1 MSWIALKMLTG
12 DRAKYFGIIF
22 GVTFAALLMTQQA
35 SIFWGLM
42 TNTTSQIRDLEGADV
57 WVMDPNVRFIDDIK
71 PLSDDDLYRVRGV
84 PGVAWAVRL
93 YKGIARARF
102 EDGNFQQMILLGL
115 DDATLVGAPRDIVLG
130 PEADQGPERM
140 RLATLAALRQPDAV
154 IIDEAGYRYL
164 WPDEPLAL
172 GRSFEMNDRRAVIV
186 GICKARPTFQTFPI
200 VYARYAQS
208 VLYVPRE
215 RKVLSFVLAQPQDGL
230 SAQEVC
236 RRIEEH
242 TQASPGKPGLKAV
255 TRDQFMRITID
266 YYMKRT
272 GIPINFGITVALGFV
287 VGAAIAGQTFYLF
300 TVENLKQFGALKAM
314 GVSNLRLI
322 GMSLLQALVVGAVG
336 YGLGVGGAVLFG
348 LTMEAAAKTVPPAF
362 NMTWHILVMT
372 AAAVTVIVFLA
383 SLLSIRKVLV
393 LEPAVVFK

>member
-22 GVTFAALLMTQQA
+22 GVTFAALLMTQQSA
-35 SIFWGLM
+35 IFWGLM
-42 TNTTSQIRDLEGADV
+42 TNTTSQIRDLEGADI
-57 WVMDPNVRFIDDIK
+57 WVMDPNVRFIDDVK

-84 PGVAWAVRL
+84 PGVSWAVRL

-102 EDGNFQQMILLGL
+102 EDGNFQQMIILGL
-115 DDATLVGAPRDIVLG
+115 DDATMVGAPRDIILG
-130 PEADQGPERM
+130 NLAD
-140 RLATLAALRQPDAV
+140 LRKPDAV

-164 WPDEPLAL
+164 WPDEPFEL

-200 VYARYAQS
+200 VYCRYTQA

-215 RKVLSFVLAQPQDGL
+215 RKVLSFVLAQPQEGL
-230 SAQEVC
+230 SAREVC
-236 RRIEEH
+236 ARIEEH
-242 TQASPGKPGLKAV
+242 TRRSPDKPGLRAV
-255 TRDQFMRITID
+255 TREEFMGITVD

-300 TVENLKQFGALKAM
+300 RVENLKQFGALKAM
-314 GVSNLRLI
+314 AVSNHRLV

-336 YGLGVGGAVLFG
+336 YGLGIGGAVLFG
-348 LTMEAAAKTVPPAF
+348 LGMGAAAKTVPPAF
-362 NMTWHILVMT
+362 NMTWPILVMT
-372 AAAVTVIVFLA
+372 AAAVVVIVLLA
-383 SLLSIRKVLV
+383 SLVSIRKVLV